1 MDVTS
6 MGHAVALTI
15 VVFVTVL
22 VKPAVRKNAQQDVK
36 CLAYA
41 YVQRIAQKAVTQ
53 KALNAA
59 IQSV

>member
-1 MDVTS
+1 
-6 MGHAVALTI
+6 MGHAVALII

-22 VKPAVRKNAQQDVK
+22 VKPAAQNAQQDVK

>member
-6 MGHAVALTI
+6 MGHAVALII
-15 VVFVTVL
+15 VVFATVL
-22 VKPAVRKNAQQDVK
+22 VKPAAQNAQQDVK